1 MVPYK
6 IFFFFFLKTLRHADY
21 ETGGS
26 GLDYGNLPK
35 GKLSPQGGFFF
46 FLLTEWGWEM
56 YWGRQFLSK
65 EEITEQ
71 E

>member
-6 IFFFFFLKTLRHADY
+6 ILFFFFLKTLRHADY

-46 FLLTEWGWEM
+46 FSPEGVGMGNVLGEAV
-56 YWGRQFLSK
+56 F
-65 EEITEQ
+65 EQ
-71 E
+71 GGNY